1 MYISDKDELFCSKID
16 DLISLSALRHKPCF
30 SPFLTE
36 REQHIALQYLSL
48 VCCESF
54 MLYGGYDECERKM
67 LGVFY
72 DEPSSEDFP
81 VSAIEFKYRSCDK
94 LSHRDFLGSLMGLG
108 IERDTVGDILV
119 SDGRTVVFVKTD
131 IKNYIISQISKIGR
145 VGVTIKDADLN
156 NLPQGRGKEEKQ
168 LTVSSLRLDNIVAA
182 VCNLSR
188 EKTSGI
194 ILSGNVNVNYDLCQN
209 VSRKMSEGDVFSV
222 RGYGKFILNG
232 TNGETKKGRLRI
244 SVIYFR

>member
-1 MYISDKDELFCSKID
+1 MYISDNDKLFCSKID
-16 DLISLSALRHKPCF
+16 DIISLSAIRHKPCF
-30 SPFLTE
+30 TSFLTE
-36 REQHIALQYLSL
+36 KEQHIALEYLKL
-48 VCCESF
+48 VCCENYL
-54 MLYGGYDECERKM
+54 LYGGYEDSERKI

-72 DEPSSEDFP
+72 DEPDAESFP
-81 VSAIEFKYRSCDK
+81 LSAIEFKYRACDK

-119 SDGRTVVFVKTD
+119 SEGRAIVFVKTD
-131 IKNYIISQISKIGR
+131 IKNYITSQIFKIGR
-145 VGVTIKDADLN
+145 VGVTIKDADLC
-156 NLPQGRGKEEKQ
+156 NLPQGKRKEEKQ

-188 EKTSGI
+188 ERTSGI

-209 VSRKMSEGDVFSV
+209 VSRKMTEGDVFSV
-222 RGYGKFILNG
+222 RGYGKFILNSI
-232 TNGETKKGRLRI
+232 NGETKKGRLRV